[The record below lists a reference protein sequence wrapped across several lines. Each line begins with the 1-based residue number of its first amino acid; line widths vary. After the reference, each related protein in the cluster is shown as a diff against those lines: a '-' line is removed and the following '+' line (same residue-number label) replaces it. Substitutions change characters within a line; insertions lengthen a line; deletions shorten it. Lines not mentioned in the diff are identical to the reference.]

1 MPDSRKLEVD
11 ASRARLTRISMRTLP
26 TPSLRCAI
34 ALVAALLCCFGT
46 ARAQGRG
53 GLSEGELRAP
63 WEQHL
68 VVLQSLAAPI
78 LSNSPPERRALL
90 ADQLAALQVSLGE
103 YESQVD
109 KVIDR
114 IVGDPQFGYIAGET
128 SEALGRQLADTHAR
142 FAALY
147 VTLQAGQRTDVQAA
161 QAALA
166 TLSETLARRGPFE
179 ADIYSTLGSMSPQQL
194 VALATR
200 WWKGEE
206 QAIAVKKL
214 VGDYRQKVEGLQAR

>member
-1 MPDSRKLEVD
+1 M
-11 ASRARLTRISMRTLP
+11 P
-26 TPSLRCAI
+26 TPHVAVLPPGLRCAVALI
-34 ALVAALLCCFGT
+34 AVLLCCTGT

-68 VVLQSLAAPI
+68 VVLQSLAPVI
-78 LSNSPPERRALL
+78 LDTSTPARREQL

-114 IVGDPQFGYIAGET
+114 IVGDPQFGYDVSDT

-142 FAALY
+142 FEALY
-147 VTLQAGQRTDVQAA
+147 ATLEVSQRADVQAA

-179 ADIYSTLGSMSPQQL
+179 ADLYSTLGAMSPQLL
-194 VALATR
+194 VATATR

-214 VGDYRQKVEGLQAR
+214 VADYRQKVEGLQAK